1 MAEGQKEV
9 ESTAVGRKTP
19 LKGKSDGGAGTAA
32 GGAAGGEKS
41 HDAKEPAKKGGV
53 RKAARQ
59 DSSGGPTAKKAWG
72 KLGRLGA
79 TANAIAG
86 AGGGGGST
94 VDPEEQVTRTQ
105 VEGMIHKAVSEVTD
119 QVSLDSKNQDA
130 DKLVFETKLRRTM
143 QDLVAPVVE

>member
-1 MAEGQKEV
+1 MAEGQKEA

-19 LKGKSDGGAGTAA
+19 LKGKSDGGAGTPA
-32 GGAAGGEKS
+32 GAAAGGEKS

-59 DSSGGPTAKKAWG
+59 DGGGGVAKKAWG
-72 KLGRLGA
+72 KLGRLGSN
-79 TANAIAG
+79 ANTG
-86 AGGGGGST
+86 PSAGGGGPST
-94 VDPEEQVTRTQ
+94 EDPENQVTRTQ

-119 QVSLDSKNQDA
+119 QVTLDSKNQDA